1 MIQSTNSTLVLNGQ
15 PHLVSEPRQ
24 NRAQPKDQDL
34 PTITRLRYLLVAFN
48 LPLQPWEIPSFRGAM
63 IDKMGREN
71 DLFHNHLEG
80 DKFAYRYA
88 TIQYK
93 SIDGHA
99 AIVGLN
105 AGADALQTYFAMPN
119 RSITMAGNTHEM
131 VIDDLRMNQVVM
143 RTWNQQFH
151 YRIQNWIALQDEAYP
166 EYNATVGLVKKAA
179 LLERRLT
186 NAMVTMAKG
195 MDWWVDEPIQI
206 SVTQFWEPHL
216 VRLKGV
222 RFSAFNVEFTSNV
235 FLPDYIGLGKA
246 TALGFGVVKSIQPR
260 SHGK

>member
-1 MIQSTNSTLVLNGQ
+1 MVLNGQ
-15 PHLVSEPRQ
+15 PSLALEPQQVRSQ
-24 NRAQPKDQDL
+24 AIDGIL
-34 PTITRLRYLLVAFN
+34 PTITRLRYLRVEFD
-48 LPLQPWEIPSFRGAM
+48 LPLQPWEIPAFRGAM
-63 IDKMGREN
+63 IDKMGRDN
-71 DLFHNHLEG
+71 DLFHNHLDGEN
-80 DKFAYRYA
+80 KFAYRYA
-88 TIQYK
+88 TVQYK
-93 SIDGHA
+93 SIDGRA

-105 AGADALQTYFAMPN
+105 AGADALQSYFAMPHRN
-119 RSITMAGNTHEM
+119 IEMGGMQREM
-131 VIDDLRMNQVVM
+131 VIDDLRMQQVVM

-166 EYNATVGLVKKAA
+166 EYNATIGLAKKAV

-186 NAMVTMAKG
+186 NTMVTMAKG
-195 MDWWVDEPIQI
+195 LDWWVDEPIQI
-206 SVTQFWEPHL
+206 CVTQFWEPHL